1 MSTRGDSG
9 INKNVTGD
17 GGNNNSAGAQ
27 FIAPMKN
34 HDKNHQFSR
43 DIVCSGKSCN
53 FIFHISAITV
63 WIIL

>member
-17 GGNNNSAGAQ
+17 GGNNNSVGAQ

-34 HDKNHQFSR
+34 HDKTISSAEILCAAGKVVILFSIYQQLQF
-43 DIVCSGKSCN
+43 G
-53 FIFHISAITV
+53 
-63 WIIL
+63 